1 MCKKK
6 FSSPLSITL
15 GKRKIEALINAGVSA
30 AEKKLIGYEDDKS
43 YENTI
48 NGAKTYARNE
58 VANLKRDMT
67 DNFASKEYVENEI
80 ATFDFIKVVTKLPET
95 GLENRFYLVPKQGT
109 ETQNLFDEWVWVNR
123 GTEEAPDWD
132 WEWIST
138 QKLEVDLTAYAT
150 KDFVGSRIENL
161 VGEEETDDEEDRTIE
176 GTRKYAESLID
187 YKIHDQNYLS
197 METAPFEIPFG
208 THICAVSN
216 VEKFSPDGSSGG
228 IFTSSKVHSSLM
240 AEETYK
246 SYDSGAKYERSAGS
260 DMTWS
265 AWKRTASIDDVNEA
279 SNQSKTLLE
288 LWYGIGSVYLSF
300 NYVNPAELLGF
311 GEWQLIENRFLIGAG
326 DAYEAGDIGGEE
338 TVTLSEKQVPKVE
351 GRITL
356 HNGMVATNVHK
367 VEGCFSPDVTR
378 EKYIAQG
385 DGTAG
390 ASSVGQIK
398 FSNGGD
404 NEAHNNMPPYI
415 AVYMWRRI
423 A

>member
-95 GLENRFYLVPKQGT
+95 GLENRFYLVPKQET

-123 GTEEAPDWD
+123 GTEEDPDWD
-132 WEWIST
+132 WEWLST
-138 QKLEVDLTAYAT
+138 KKLEVDLTAYAT
-150 KDFVGSRIENL
+150 KDFVRTQIENL

-187 YKIHDQNYLS
+187 YKIHEQNYLS

-208 THICAVSN
+208 THICEVSN
-216 VEKFSPDGSSGG
+216 VEKISPDGSSGG
-228 IFTSSKVHSSLM
+228 EFTSSKVRSSLM
-240 AEETYK
+240 AEQTYK
-246 SYDSGAKYERSAGS
+246 SYNSGAKYERFADSER
-260 DMTWS
+260 TWS
-265 AWKRTASIDDVNEA
+265 DWKRIVSIDDVNDA
-279 SNQSKTLLE
+279 SNQAKTLLE

-398 FSNGGD
+398 FSNGGN

-415 AVYMWRRI
+415 AVYMWKRI